1 MSWVTER
8 ENRFPSSAIQ
18 KQSKLTASSNHDQT
32 TNLTR
37 TDIRDLITRPEVCTS
52 EAEAVDGA
60 GFVSEAAVEDIGIKQ
75 ALFARLEQYVD
86 RHTIL
91 ASNTSTYP
99 MTQITRDMT
108 YRDRALVTHPFN
120 PPHLLPVVEVV
131 PGEDTSAATVS
142 AAMTLLEYTGKRPVR
157 LNREMPGFL
166 ITRIQMSMLRE
177 IWDLLDQSLAS
188 PEDIDAAV
196 RGSLGLRLVAIGPLG
211 VCDFAG
217 LDIWARIF
225 DSLATEI
232 STDTQIPQGIRD
244 LVENG
249 HYGTKSGRGFL
260 ITLTPGISRL
270 GPTHETAASW
280 RSSNCFTPGESS
292 GNKPSSV
299 PYSRPRASRAPSTI
313 TLSLCRA
320 TAGSSGTRPQS
331 GATWI

>member
-1 MSWVTER
+1 MRTTVIKNIAVIGLGTIGHSVAQVYASAGCQVRCFDPDPQAGVTLADR
-8 ENRFPSSAIQ
+8 VRSNLVQMAGAGLVSAG
-18 KQSKLTASSNHDQT
+18 
-32 TNLTR
+32 
-37 TDIRDLITRPEVCTS
+37 DIDGIITRLEVCAS

-75 ALFARLEQYVD
+75 TLFARLEQYVD

-99 MTQITRDMT
+99 MTQIARDMT

-142 AAMTLLEYTGKRPVR
+142 AAMTLLEFTGKRPVR

-166 ITRIQMSMLRE
+166 INRIQMAMLRE
-177 IWDLLDQSLAS
+177 IWDLLDRGVAS

-196 RGSLGLRLVAIGPLG
+196 RGSLGFRLAAIGPLE

-232 STDTQIPQGIRD
+232 STDTQIPQSLRD

-249 HYGTKSGRGFL
+249 HYGTKSGRGFFDYSEAGHL
-260 ITLTPGISRL
+260 KARTDARDRGFLEILKL
-270 GPTHETAASW
+270 FH
-280 RSSNCFTPGESS
+280 S
-292 GNKPSSV
+292 G
-299 PYSRPRASRAPSTI
+299 
-313 TLSLCRA
+313 
-320 TAGSSGTRPQS
+320 
-331 GATWI
+331 